1 MRLFTLILAC
11 CLALPAQAELRYE
24 LQPKQIAE
32 NVWLLEGS
40 TDNFEQ
46 RNGGNIVN
54 TGFIVTEAGVV
65 VIDSGPSKRYG
76 EAMREAIA
84 GVTDRPVIK
93 VLLTHHHPDHVLGN
107 QAFADVPIAA
117 LAGTTELLREQGDA
131 MAENMYRLVG
141 DWMRGTEVVLP
152 NETLQPGTLE
162 IGGHR
167 LRLLALRGHTGADLA
182 ILDENSG
189 VLFASDILFYQ
200 RALVEQDVAGEQH
213 TTVLIE
219 YRQIGAGMPAQ
230 GEQTQPVAA
239 DFQRAGLQ
247 RLVRQHDFG
256 ATHPVADQPVHV
268 FRHRISLLA
277 QQLGGAGQR
286 GDGDV
291 GECLV
296 AEHMVRMVMGEQH
309 LDHRTVGDAR
319 NGLAHGLAVAFR
331 RPAVDHHHARLGD
344 DEAGVDDVA
353 AVALLEVVGRAFQQ
367 PDILGDLFGLQL
379 VAQLGL
385 RRQRQAAGKDQGEK
399 AHDFS
404 LAG

>member
-182 ILDENSG
+182 VLDENSG

-200 RALVEQDVAGEQH
+200 RAL
-213 TTVLIE
+213 TTPNSPGLDIWLADLDE
-219 YRQIGAGMPAQ
+219 LQAQ
-230 GEQTQPVAA
+230 PWKLLVPGHGPVASDDAPFVQMRDYLGWLDGLLRDAAASGA
-239 DFQRAGLQ
+239 DMNEVIDSPIPERFAG
-247 RLVRQHDFG
+247 
-256 ATHPVADQPVHV
+256 
-268 FRHRISLLA
+268 ISLTRFELIRSVTHLYPKYEA
-277 QQLGGAGQR
+277 QQLQR
-286 GDGDV
+286 
-291 GECLV
+291 
-296 AEHMVRMVMGEQH
+296 
-309 LDHRTVGDAR
+309 
-319 NGLAHGLAVAFR
+319 
-331 RPAVDHHHARLGD
+331 VD
-344 DEAGVDDVA
+344 
-353 AVALLEVVGRAFQQ
+353 QQ
-367 PDILGDLFGLQL
+367 
-379 VAQLGL
+379 
-385 RRQRQAAGKDQGEK
+385 
-399 AHDFS
+399 
-404 LAG
+404 

>member
-11 CLALPAQAELRYE
+11 CLALPAQAELRYD

-107 QAFADVPIAA
+107 QAFSDVPIAA

-182 ILDENSG
+182 VLDENSG

-200 RALVEQDVAGEQH
+200 RAL
-213 TTVLIE
+213 TTPNSPGLDIWLADLDE
-219 YRQIGAGMPAQ
+219 LQAQ
-230 GEQTQPVAA
+230 PWKLLVPGHGPVASDDAPFVQMRDYLGWLDGLLRDAAASGA
-239 DFQRAGLQ
+239 DMNEVIDSPIPERFAG
-247 RLVRQHDFG
+247 
-256 ATHPVADQPVHV
+256 
-268 FRHRISLLA
+268 ISLTRFELIRSVTHLYPKYEA
-277 QQLGGAGQR
+277 QQLQR
-286 GDGDV
+286 
-291 GECLV
+291 
-296 AEHMVRMVMGEQH
+296 
-309 LDHRTVGDAR
+309 
-319 NGLAHGLAVAFR
+319 
-331 RPAVDHHHARLGD
+331 VD
-344 DEAGVDDVA
+344 
-353 AVALLEVVGRAFQQ
+353 QQ
-367 PDILGDLFGLQL
+367 
-379 VAQLGL
+379 
-385 RRQRQAAGKDQGEK
+385 
-399 AHDFS
+399 
-404 LAG
+404 